1 MKFPY
6 GICDYHKIITEN
18 YFYVDRTD
26 RIPLIEEAGSQLLF
40 LRPRRFGKTLLLSM
54 LENYY
59 DIAKADEFDKL
70 FGHLAIGQHPTDR
83 HNQYFVM
90 SWDFSAIS
98 PEGEPEGI
106 QQAMYDH
113 INSRIR
119 DCAAYYRDFLTG
131 ELEIYPMNALASLE
145 SLMSAIRQT
154 PYRLY
159 LLIDEY
165 DNFANEIMM
174 GAQQVSQDRYKTL
187 LYGEGAVKAIFKAVK
202 SASAGRG
209 LDRVFITGVSP
220 VVLSDITSGYNIA
233 ENIYL
238 RPEFNDLCGF
248 WESEIA
254 DTLTQIVKE
263 CNLPQEKASEAL
275 TMIRTFYNGYSFS
288 YDANNLVYNPT
299 LALYFMKS
307 FQNDCKYPRK
317 LLDTNLAMD
326 KGKITYIS
334 QLPGGEQVILNA
346 LGQPDSLS
354 ISELAHRFGVE
365 DMLYATKDTTF
376 MASLLY
382 YFGVLTLNGTTPLGK
397 LILTIPN
404 LVIQKLY
411 VEQIQKM
418 LLPDSVDKEE
428 MSRIAEIFYS
438 TGDMQ
443 PLCEFME
450 QRFSVF
456 DNRDYRWTN
465 ELTIKTAFLTLLFD
479 DMFYIMDS
487 ETALERDYAD
497 MTMIVRPD
505 MRRYQLLDILI
516 EFKYI
521 GLKELGLSGDE
532 VKQMSC
538 SDLEALPPVQQKFAE
553 SKTKLDGYRQVLE
566 AKYGDKL
573 RLHNYSVV
581 ALGFDRLAW
590 EEIP

>member
-6 GICDYHKIITEN
+6 GICDFHKLITEN

-40 LRPRRFGKTLLLSM
+40 IRPRRFGKSLLLSM

-59 DIAKADEFDKL
+59 DIVKADEFEKL

-90 SWDFSAIS
+90 SWDFSAVNAQ
-98 PEGEPEGI
+98 GEAEQI
-106 QQAMYDH
+106 QQALYDH
-113 INSRIR
+113 INGRIR
-119 DCAAYYRDFLTG
+119 DCAAYYQDFLTG
-131 ELEIYPMNALASLE
+131 DTEIYPANALASFQ
-145 SLMSAIRQT
+145 SLLTAVRQT

-174 GAQQVSQDRYKTL
+174 GSQQISQDRYKAL
-187 LYGEGAVKAIFKAVK
+187 LYGEGSLKAVFKAIK
-202 SASAGRG
+202 SAGVGRG

-233 ENIYL
+233 KNIYL
-238 RPEFNDLCGF
+238 APEFNDLCGF

-263 CNLPQEKASEAL
+263 CDLPQEEATKAL
-275 TMIRTFYNGYSFS
+275 TMMRTFYNGYSFS
-288 YDANNLVYNPT
+288 YDTENLLYNPT
-299 LALYFMKS
+299 LALYFLEHFQKS
-307 FQNDCKYPRK
+307 CQYPRK

-326 KGKITYIS
+326 RGKITYIS
-334 QLPGGEQVILNA
+334 QLPGGEQVILDA

-354 ISELAHRFGVE
+354 IPELAHRFGVE
-365 DMLYATKDTTF
+365 DMLYATKDVTF

-382 YFGVLTLNGTTPLGK
+382 YFGVLTLGGETPLGELVLK
-397 LILTIPN
+397 IPN
-404 LVIQKLY
+404 LVIRQLY
-411 VEQIQKM
+411 VERIQEM
-418 LLPDSVDKEE
+418 LLPDVNKDDAL
-428 MSRIAEIFYS
+428 RTARTFYS

-443 PLCEFME
+443 PLCEFIE

-456 DNRDYRWTN
+456 NNRDYRWTN
-465 ELTIKTAFLTLLFD
+465 ELTIKTAFLTMLFND
-479 DMFYIMDS
+479 TFYIMDS

-497 MTMIVRPD
+497 LTMIVRPD

-516 EFKYI
+516 EFKYLS
-521 GLKELGLSGDE
+521 LKELGLSGDE
-532 VKQMSC
+532 VTQMSS
-538 SDLEALPPVQQKFAE
+538 SDLTALTPVQQKFAE
-553 SKTKLDGYRQVLE
+553 SKPKLDGYRQVLE

-581 ALGFDRLAW
+581 ALGFDRLVW
-590 EEIP
+590 TEIP